1 MSTGLST
8 PSTPTH
14 GWYDR
19 FSWLASG
26 RSGLFAGLEA
36 DNAKSYWDA
45 NRDIYQAA
53 VRRPMDDLLADLEPE
68 FGVSKVFRQ
77 YRDLRFS
84 RDESPYKTNIAAM
97 LTRGGYIEL
106 SSQGLGV
113 ANGMHMMAPE
123 QITRYREAVA
133 SDRSGSQLADV
144 VASLRKR
151 RIDVVASE
159 TLNTVPRG
167 YPRDHARADL
177 LRYKGMLAWKHWE
190 PGNWIHTARAK
201 ERIVSFLRVSSPLME
216 WLTEFVGG
224 PIG

>member
-1 MSTGLST
+1 MTAFR
-8 PSTPTH
+8 
-14 GWYDR
+14 GWPEEALG
-19 FSWLASG
+19 F
-26 RSGLFAGLEA
+26 FAGLEA
-36 DNAKSYWDA
+36 DNTKHYWEAHKSS
-45 NRDIYQAA
+45 YQVA
-53 VRRPMDDLLADLEPE
+53 VRGPMDDLLADLEHE
-68 FGVSKVFRQ
+68 FGPSKVFRP
-77 YRDLRFS
+77 YRDVRFS
-84 RDESPYKTNIAAM
+84 RDKSPYKTKIAAM
-97 LTRGGYIEL
+97 LTQGGYIEF
-106 SSQGLGV
+106 SSQGLGA
-113 ANGMHMMAPE
+113 ANGMHMMAPD

-159 TLNTVPRG
+159 TLSTVPRG

-177 LRYKGMLAWKHWE
+177 LRYKGMLAWKHWA
-190 PGNWIHTARAK
+190 PGDWIHTARAK